1 MASKVIYSAVAVLGI
16 AAAAGAAYWYQ
27 DKSTG
32 PKEITAAGSASA
44 PAGGASAPGGAPR
57 GGMPSVEVA
66 KVEASR
72 LQDDA
77 QAVGSLR
84 SKQNVMLR
92 PEVSGRV
99 QTLGFTDG
107 GRVRRGDVMMQ
118 LEDGLQRAEIRQAEA
133 QMSIARA
140 NLKRN
145 QELVAQNFVAQRV
158 LDESGASLQVAEAQ
172 VSLACARWD
181 RMRVVAPFDGTVGIR
196 NVNIGDYV
204 KDGAD
209 LVNLEDLSSMFV
221 DFRMPERFI
230 GKLRREQAIEMQL
243 DAMPGRQ
250 FKAKIE
256 AIDPQLDAN
265 GRSVLIRA
273 VLPNTSGEP
282 LAQRPAGGPPG
293 AGGGGAGGA
302 PGAGGSGGRP
312 AVAGGAPVSA
322 AGAKP
327 ADKPAAKPVARPP
340 QRPASAPVAAA
351 PRPMD
356 PMAVSCAQ
364 FSNAAITAR
373 AASGMASTGN
383 ASAPLGA
390 AAGGRVAGGGGGTGA
405 GMAAGGGGRPAGA
418 APGAG
423 GATSADG
430 ATRAAGAPAGGRA
443 AGGSAGA
450 VPGGR
455 AGGPGAGGGA
465 PGAGGGTPLR
475 PGMFARVTA
484 VFNIKEAALSVPEE
498 AIVPQG
504 GRQFVIRVVEQTEAQ
519 GKEIADKQAADAAKA
534 AEAAK
539 AAAAASSAPVSAGAA
554 PAGGGGGAPGGAG
567 GAQPYNMS
575 GFVDGKRLVS
585 QRQEVKLGI
594 RRPGRVEITEGLAE
608 TDTVVVAGQQRL
620 QRDNTPVRVI
630 ELGRAPGAP
639 SGAPSGTPGGAPSG
653 VPGGAPNA
661 ASGSP
666 TNAASG
672 SVGGAAPAIA
682 APAPAASR

>member
-1 MASKVIYSAVAVLGI
+1 MASKVIYSAVAVVGI

-44 PAGGASAPGGAPR
+44 PAGGASAPGGAPQNAQR
-57 GGMPSVEVA
+57 GGGMPSVEVA

-99 QTLGFTDG
+99 QMLGFTDG
-107 GRVRRGDVMMQ
+107 GRVRKGDVIMQ

-140 NLKRN
+140 NFKRN

-181 RMRVVAPFDGTVGIR
+181 RMRVVAPFDGSVGIR

-221 DFRMPERFI
+221 DFRLPERFV
-230 GKLRREQAIEMQL
+230 GKLRREQSIEMQL
-243 DAMPGRQ
+243 DALPGRQ
-250 FKAKIE
+250 FKAKID

-273 VLPNTSGEP
+273 VLPNNSGEP
-282 LAQRPAGGPPG
+282 LAQRPAVGPGG
-293 AGGGGAGGA
+293 ASGGGAGGA
-302 PGAGGSGGRP
+302 SGAGAP
-312 AVAGGAPVSA
+312 GGALGA
-322 AGAKP
+322 ASAKP
-327 ADKPAAKPVARPP
+327 AEKPVEKSAVKPVARPP
-340 QRPASAPVAAA
+340 QRPASAPIAAA
-351 PRPMD
+351 PRPVD
-356 PMAVSCAQ
+356 PMTATCAQ
-364 FSNAAITAR
+364 FSNTAVAAR
-373 AASGMASTGN
+373 AAAGASGGVS
-383 ASAPLGA
+383 
-390 AAGGRVAGGGGGTGA
+390 
-405 GMAAGGGGRPAGA
+405 GA
-418 APGAG
+418 APSGRGAG
-423 GATSADG
+423 GAGVAGQPSAGGARPPSAGGPPTPSGAGTAG
-430 ATRAAGAPAGGRA
+430 ATRVAGAPAGAR
-443 AGGSAGA
+443 
-450 VPGGR
+450 
-455 AGGPGAGGGA
+455 GGA
-465 PGAGGGTPLR
+465 PGAGGGGGAGGGAPLR
-475 PGMFARVTA
+475 PGMFARVTT
-484 VFNIKEAALSVPEE
+484 VFNIKEAALSIPEE

-504 GRQFVIRVVEQTEAQ
+504 GRQFVIRLIEQTEAQ

-534 AEAAK
+534 LEAAK

-554 PAGGGGGAPGGAG
+554 PSGGGGGGGGAGAPG

-594 RRPGRVEITEGLAE
+594 RRPGRVEITEGLSAS
-608 TDTVVVAGQQRL
+608 DTVVLAGQQRL

-639 SGAPSGTPGGAPSG
+639 GGAPGGGLSGAPGGASNAAG
-653 VPGGAPNA
+653 GGAPNA
-661 ASGSP
+661 ASGSTP
-666 TNAASG
+666 NAASG
-672 SVGGAAPAIA
+672 SVGGAAPAMPA
-682 APAPAASR
+682 VATPAPAASR

>member
-1 MASKVIYSAVAVLGI
+1 MASKAIYSAVAIVGI

-27 DKSTG
+27 NKPTG

-57 GGMPSVEVA
+57 GGGMPSVEVA

-107 GRVRRGDVMMQ
+107 GRVRKGDVIMQ

-158 LDESGASLQVAEAQ
+158 LDESAASLQVAEAQ

-181 RMRVVAPFDGTVGIR
+181 RMRVIAPFDGTVGIR

-209 LVNLEDLSSMFV
+209 LVNLEDISSMFV
-221 DFRMPERFI
+221 DFRLPERFI
-230 GKLRREQAIEMQL
+230 GKIRREQAIELQL
-243 DAMPGRQ
+243 DALPGRQ

-265 GRSVLIRA
+265 GRSVLVRA
-273 VLPNTSGEP
+273 VLPNTGGEP
-282 LAQRPAGGPPG
+282 LAQRPAGGP
-293 AGGGGAGGA
+293 GGASGGA
-302 PGAGGSGGRP
+302 PGAGGAP
-312 AVAGGAPVSA
+312 AA
-322 AGAKP
+322 AAKP
-327 ADKPAAKPVARPP
+327 AEKPAAKPAVRPP
-340 QRPASAPVAAA
+340 QRPASAPAAAA
-351 PRPMD
+351 PRPVD
-356 PMAVSCAQ
+356 PIATTCAQ
-364 FSNAAITAR
+364 FSNAAVAAR
-373 AASGMASTGN
+373 
-383 ASAPLGA
+383 A
-390 AAGGRVAGGGGGTGA
+390 AAGGTPSAAPGGRGTGGGA
-405 GMAAGGGGRPAGA
+405 VAGGRPAGA
-418 APGAG
+418 SGAPAGASSASNAG
-423 GATSADG
+423 GAQAG
-430 ATRAAGAPAGGRA
+430 ARAAGAVAGGRPGA
-443 AGGSAGA
+443 A
-450 VPGGR
+450 
-455 AGGPGAGGGA
+455 GPGAGGGA
-465 PGAGGGTPLR
+465 PLR

-484 VFNIKEAALSVPEE
+484 VFNVKDAALTIPEE

-504 GRQFVIRVVEQTEAQ
+504 GRQFVIRLVEQTEAQ
-519 GKEIADKQAADAAKA
+519 GKEIAEKQAADAAKA

-539 AAAAASSAPVSAGAA
+539 AAAAASSAPVSAGA
-554 PAGGGGGAPGGAG
+554 PAGGSGAG
-567 GAQPYNMS
+567 AAQPYNMS

-608 TDTVVVAGQQRL
+608 GETVVVAGQQRL
-620 QRDNTPVRVI
+620 QRDNTPVRVV
-630 ELGRAPGAP
+630 ELGRPPAGAP
-639 SGAPSGTPGGAPSG
+639 AG

-661 ASGSP
+661 ASG
-666 TNAASG
+666 G
-672 SVGGAAPAIA
+672 VGGAAPAASATA
-682 APAPAASR
+682 AAMPAPAASR

>member
-1 MASKVIYSAVAVLGI
+1 MATKAIYSAIAVVGI
-16 AAAAGAAYWYQ
+16 AAAAGGAYWYQ
-27 DKSTG
+27 DRPTG

-44 PAGGASAPGGAPR
+44 PAGGASAPGGALR
-57 GGMPSVEVA
+57 GGGMPSVEVA

-107 GRVRRGDVMMQ
+107 GRVRKGDVIMQ
-118 LEDGLQRAEIRQAEA
+118 LEDGLQRAEVRQAEA

-140 NLKRN
+140 NFKRN

-158 LDESGASLQVAEAQ
+158 LDESAASMQVAEAQ

-181 RMRVVAPFDGTVGIR
+181 RMRVIAPFDGTVGIR
-196 NVNIGDYV
+196 NVSVGDYV

-209 LVNLEDLSSMFV
+209 LVNLEDISSMFV
-221 DFRMPERFI
+221 DFRLPERFI
-230 GKLRREQAIEMQL
+230 GKIRREQAIEMQL
-243 DAMPGRQ
+243 DALPGRL
-250 FKAKIE
+250 FKAKID

-273 VLPNTSGEP
+273 VLPNTGGEP

-293 AGGGGAGGA
+293 VAGASGAPAAAGGK
-302 PGAGGSGGRP
+302 PP
-312 AVAGGAPVSA
+312 EKPV
-322 AGAKP
+322 
-327 ADKPAAKPVARPP
+327 AKPVARPP

-351 PRPMD
+351 PRAVD
-356 PMAVSCAQ
+356 PMTVACAQ
-364 FSNAAITAR
+364 YSNSAITAR
-373 AASGMASTGN
+373 ASSGA
-383 ASAPLGA
+383 L
-390 AAGGRVAGGGGGTGA
+390 
-405 GMAAGGGGRPAGA
+405 
-418 APGAG
+418 
-423 GATSADG
+423 
-430 ATRAAGAPAGGRA
+430 GAPAGGASGA
-443 AGGSAGA
+443 A
-450 VPGGR
+450 PGGR
-455 AGGPGAGGGA
+455 GAGAGGGRPPAAGAPPSGGAPSGTNSAAAAGARGGAPGAGRPGAGGT

-504 GRQFVIRVVEQTEAQ
+504 GRQFVIRLVEQTEAQ

-539 AAAAASSAPVSAGAA
+539 AASSAPVAGGSPPSGGGGA
-554 PAGGGGGAPGGAG
+554 PGGGGGGAPGGAG

-608 TDTVVVAGQQRL
+608 NDTVVVAGQQRL
-620 QRDNTPVRVI
+620 QRDNSPVRVV
-630 ELGRAPGAP
+630 ELGRPPGGAPGGGQGVAP
-639 SGAPSGTPGGAPSG
+639 SGAP
-653 VPGGAPNA
+653 NA
-661 ASGSP
+661 AQG
-666 TNAASG
+666 G
-672 SVGGAAPAIA
+672 VGGAAPAA
-682 APAPAASR
+682 SAPAPAASR